1 MARIGLLSFR
11 RPGQG
16 VVIPSRESR
25 SLELL
30 PMASDFSRAGSGVI
44 WREVLGHAKRLDRR
58 CAPLYI
64 VHVHYTMREQIPVL
78 QIDLASPVPAS
89 EQIVRG
95 LRATLLAG
103 QFRPGDQLP
112 SVRQLA
118 VDLDVHHNTVAG
130 AYRQLA
136 EEGWLDLRR
145 GRGATVI
152 ERPAPAPTPRA
163 EAEFRK
169 ALEEVVVK
177 ALAEGVPLGAV
188 SRELTTLLTKLE
200 EGERR

>member
-1 MARIGLLSFR
+1 
-11 RPGQG
+11 
-16 VVIPSRESR
+16 
-25 SLELL
+25 
-30 PMASDFSRAGSGVI
+30 
-44 WREVLGHAKRLDRR
+44 
-58 CAPLYI
+58 
-64 VHVHYTMREQIPVL
+64 VL
-78 QIDLASPVPAS
+78 QIDLASELPAS

-95 LRATLLAG
+95 LRATLWAG

-118 VDLDVHHNTVAG
+118 LDLGVHHNTVAG

-163 EAEFRK
+163 EAEFRQR
-169 ALEEVVVK
+169 LDELVVK
-177 ALAEGVPLGAV
+177 ALAEGVPGGV
-188 SRELTTLLTKLE
+188 VVRELATVIGKLKK
-200 EGERR
+200 GERR

>member
-1 MARIGLLSFR
+1 
-11 RPGQG
+11 
-16 VVIPSRESR
+16 
-25 SLELL
+25 
-30 PMASDFSRAGSGVI
+30 
-44 WREVLGHAKRLDRR
+44 
-58 CAPLYI
+58 
-64 VHVHYTMREQIPVL
+64 VL
-78 QIDLASPVPAS
+78 QIDLASPLPAS

-103 QFRPGDQLP
+103 HFRPGDQLP

-118 VDLDVHHNTVAG
+118 VDLGVHHNTVAG

-152 ERPAPAPTPRA
+152 ERLAPAPTPRA

-169 ALEEVVVK
+169 RLEELVVK
-177 ALAEGVPLGAV
+177 ALAEGVPSGAV
-188 SRELTTLLTKLE
+188 SGELTVLAAKLQ
-200 EGERR
+200 EGEKR

>member
-1 MARIGLLSFR
+1 
-11 RPGQG
+11 
-16 VVIPSRESR
+16 
-25 SLELL
+25 
-30 PMASDFSRAGSGVI
+30 
-44 WREVLGHAKRLDRR
+44 
-58 CAPLYI
+58 
-64 VHVHYTMREQIPVL
+64 MRNQPAVL
-78 QIDLASPVPAS
+78 QIDLASDLPAS

-118 VDLDVHHNTVAG
+118 TDLGVHHNTVAG

-152 ERPAPAPTPRA
+152 ERPAPALTPRA
-163 EAEFRK
+163 QAQFRQR
-169 ALEEVVVK
+169 LDEVVVK
-177 ALAEGVPLGAV
+177 ALAEGVPAGGV
-188 SRELTTLLTKLE
+188 VHELTALIEKLE
-200 EGERR
+200 PGEPR

>member
-1 MARIGLLSFR
+1 MRNRAQKGL
-11 RPGQG
+11 PDQ
-16 VVIPSRESR
+16 P
-25 SLELL
+25 
-30 PMASDFSRAGSGVI
+30 
-44 WREVLGHAKRLDRR
+44 
-58 CAPLYI
+58 
-64 VHVHYTMREQIPVL
+64 PVL
-78 QIDLASPVPAS
+78 QIDLASELPAS

-118 VDLDVHHNTVAG
+118 LDLGVHHNTVAG
-130 AYRQLA
+130 AYRELA

-163 EAEFRK
+163 EAELRQRL
-169 ALEEVVVK
+169 AEVVVK
-177 ALAEGVPLGAV
+177 ALSEGVPAAEV
-188 SRELTTLLTKLE
+188 VRVLTALIVKLE
-200 EGERR
+200 KGERR

>member
-1 MARIGLLSFR
+1 M
-11 RPGQG
+11 
-16 VVIPSRESR
+16 
-25 SLELL
+25 
-30 PMASDFSRAGSGVI
+30 
-44 WREVLGHAKRLDRR
+44 
-58 CAPLYI
+58 
-64 VHVHYTMREQIPVL
+64 L
-78 QIDLASPVPAS
+78 QIDLASELPAS

-118 VDLDVHHNTVAG
+118 LDLGVHHNTVAG

-152 ERPAPAPTPRA
+152 ERPRPEPTPRA
-163 EAEFRK
+163 EAEFQQR
-169 ALEEVVVK
+169 LNEVVVK
-177 ALAEGVPLGAV
+177 ALAEGVPGEAV
-188 SRELTTLLTKLE
+188 VRELKALIVKLE

>member
-1 MARIGLLSFR
+1 M
-11 RPGQG
+11 
-16 VVIPSRESR
+16 
-25 SLELL
+25 
-30 PMASDFSRAGSGVI
+30 SD
-44 WREVLGHAKRLDRR
+44 H
-58 CAPLYI
+58 P
-64 VHVHYTMREQIPVL
+64 PVL
-78 QIDLASPVPAS
+78 QIDLASELPAS

-118 VDLDVHHNTVAG
+118 LDLGVHHNTVAG

-163 EAEFRK
+163 EAEFRQR
-169 ALEEVVVK
+169 LDELVVK
-177 ALAEGVPLGAV
+177 ALAEGVPGGV
-188 SRELTTLLTKLE
+188 VVRELATVIGKLKK
-200 EGERR
+200 GERR

>member
-1 MARIGLLSFR
+1 MYY
-11 RPGQG
+11 PQ
-16 VVIPSRESR
+16 P
-25 SLELL
+25 
-30 PMASDFSRAGSGVI
+30 
-44 WREVLGHAKRLDRR
+44 
-58 CAPLYI
+58 APL
-64 VHVHYTMREQIPVL
+64 L
-78 QIDLASPVPAS
+78 QIDLASPLPAC

-103 QFRPGDQLP
+103 RFRPGDQLP

-118 VDLDVHHNTVAG
+118 VDLGVHHNTVAG

-169 ALEEVVVK
+169 RLEELVVK
-177 ALAEGVPLGAV
+177 ALAEGVPSGTV
-188 SRELTTLLTKLE
+188 SGELTVLAAKLQ
-200 EGERR
+200 EGEKR

>member
-1 MARIGLLSFR
+1 M
-11 RPGQG
+11 
-16 VVIPSRESR
+16 
-25 SLELL
+25 
-30 PMASDFSRAGSGVI
+30 
-44 WREVLGHAKRLDRR
+44 
-58 CAPLYI
+58 
-64 VHVHYTMREQIPVL
+64 L
-78 QIDLASPVPAS
+78 QIDLASDLPAS

-118 VDLDVHHNTVAG
+118 LDLGVHHNTVAG

-152 ERPAPAPTPRA
+152 ERPRPEPTPRA
-163 EAEFRK
+163 EAEFQQRVN
-169 ALEEVVVK
+169 EVAVK
-177 ALAEGVPLGAV
+177 ALAEGIPVEAV
-188 SRELTTLLTKLE
+188 VRELKALIRKLE
-200 EGERR
+200 KGERG

>member
-1 MARIGLLSFR
+1 M
-11 RPGQG
+11 PN
-16 VVIPSRESR
+16 
-25 SLELL
+25 EL
-30 PMASDFSRAGSGVI
+30 
-44 WREVLGHAKRLDRR
+44 
-58 CAPLYI
+58 
-64 VHVHYTMREQIPVL
+64 PVL
-78 QIDLASPVPAS
+78 QIDLASLLPAS

-103 QFRPGDQLP
+103 RFRPGDQLP

-118 VDLDVHHNTVAG
+118 VDLGVHHNTVAG

-136 EEGWLDLRR
+136 EEGWLELRR

-169 ALEEVVVK
+169 RLEELVVK
-177 ALAEGVPLGAV
+177 ALAEGVPSGAV
-188 SRELTTLLTKLE
+188 SGELTVLAAKLQ
-200 EGERR
+200 EGER

>member
-1 MARIGLLSFR
+1 M
-11 RPGQG
+11 
-16 VVIPSRESR
+16 
-25 SLELL
+25 
-30 PMASDFSRAGSGVI
+30 RAQS
-44 WREVLGHAKRLDRR
+44 
-58 CAPLYI
+58 
-64 VHVHYTMREQIPVL
+64 PVL
-78 QIDLASPVPAS
+78 KIDLVSHLPVS

-118 VDLDVHHNTVAG
+118 MDLGVHHNTVAG

-152 ERPAPAPTPRA
+152 ERPTPASTPRA
-163 EAEFRK
+163 DAEFRK
-169 ALEEVVVK
+169 ALGEVVVK
-177 ALAEGVPLGAV
+177 ALAEGVPTDMV
-188 SRELTTLLTKLE
+188 SRELSALIAKLK
-200 EGERR
+200 EGESR

>member
-1 MARIGLLSFR
+1 M
-11 RPGQG
+11 PN
-16 VVIPSRESR
+16 
-25 SLELL
+25 EL
-30 PMASDFSRAGSGVI
+30 
-44 WREVLGHAKRLDRR
+44 
-58 CAPLYI
+58 
-64 VHVHYTMREQIPVL
+64 PVL
-78 QIDLASPVPAS
+78 QIDLASLLPAS

-103 QFRPGDQLP
+103 RFRPGDQLP

-118 VDLDVHHNTVAG
+118 VDLGVHHNTVAG

-136 EEGWLDLRR
+136 EEGWLELRR

-169 ALEEVVVK
+169 RLEELVVK
-177 ALAEGVPLGAV
+177 ALAEGVPSGAV
-188 SRELTTLLTKLE
+188 SGELAVLAAKLQ
-200 EGERR
+200 EGELAKSRAGLMPSTEN

>member
-1 MARIGLLSFR
+1 M
-11 RPGQG
+11 PG
-16 VVIPSRESR
+16 E
-25 SLELL
+25 
-30 PMASDFSRAGSGVI
+30 
-44 WREVLGHAKRLDRR
+44 
-58 CAPLYI
+58 
-64 VHVHYTMREQIPVL
+64 TPVL
-78 QIDLASPVPAS
+78 QIDLASDLPAS

-118 VDLDVHHNTVAG
+118 LDLGVHHNTVAG

-169 ALEEVVVK
+169 GLEEVVVK
-177 ALAEGVPLGAV
+177 ARAEGVSAGTV
-188 SRELTTLLTKLE
+188 WRELSALLSKLQ
-200 EGERR
+200 EGESR

>member
-1 MARIGLLSFR
+1 M
-11 RPGQG
+11 
-16 VVIPSRESR
+16 
-25 SLELL
+25 
-30 PMASDFSRAGSGVI
+30 SD
-44 WREVLGHAKRLDRR
+44 H
-58 CAPLYI
+58 P
-64 VHVHYTMREQIPVL
+64 PVL
-78 QIDLASPVPAS
+78 QIDLASELPAS

-95 LRATLLAG
+95 LRATLWAG

-118 VDLDVHHNTVAG
+118 LDLGVHHNTVAG

-163 EAEFRK
+163 EAEFRQR
-169 ALEEVVVK
+169 LDELVVK
-177 ALAEGVPLGAV
+177 ALAEGVPGGV
-188 SRELTTLLTKLE
+188 VVRELATVIGKLKK
-200 EGERR
+200 GERR

>member
-1 MARIGLLSFR
+1 MCK
-11 RPGQG
+11 
-16 VVIPSRESR
+16 
-25 SLELL
+25 EL
-30 PMASDFSRAGSGVI
+30 
-44 WREVLGHAKRLDRR
+44 
-58 CAPLYI
+58 
-64 VHVHYTMREQIPVL
+64 PVL
-78 QIDLASPVPAS
+78 QIDLASPLPAS

-103 QFRPGDQLP
+103 RFRPGDQLP

-118 VDLDVHHNTVAG
+118 VDLGVHHNTVAG

-163 EAEFRK
+163 VAEFRK
-169 ALEEVVVK
+169 RLEELVVK
-177 ALAEGVPLGAV
+177 ALAEGVPFGEV
-188 SRELTTLLTKLE
+188 SHELKALAAKLQ
-200 EGERR
+200 EGEK

>member
-1 MARIGLLSFR
+1 M
-11 RPGQG
+11 PGQ
-16 VVIPSRESR
+16 
-25 SLELL
+25 
-30 PMASDFSRAGSGVI
+30 
-44 WREVLGHAKRLDRR
+44 VL
-58 CAPLYI
+58 
-64 VHVHYTMREQIPVL
+64 VL
-78 QIDLASPVPAS
+78 QIDLASPLPAS

-103 QFRPGDQLP
+103 GFRPGDQLP

-118 VDLDVHHNTVAG
+118 LDLGIHHNTVAG

-136 EEGWLDLRR
+136 EEGWLELRR

-169 ALEEVVVK
+169 RLDELVVK
-177 ALAEGVPLGAV
+177 ALVEGVPSGVV
-188 SRELTTLLTKLE
+188 SRELATLAAKLQ

>member
-1 MARIGLLSFR
+1 
-11 RPGQG
+11 
-16 VVIPSRESR
+16 
-25 SLELL
+25 
-30 PMASDFSRAGSGVI
+30 
-44 WREVLGHAKRLDRR
+44 
-58 CAPLYI
+58 
-64 VHVHYTMREQIPVL
+64 MREQTPVL
-78 QIDLASPVPAS
+78 RIDLASSLPAS

-118 VDLDVHHNTVAG
+118 VDLGVHHNTVAG

-152 ERPAPAPTPRA
+152 ERPAPTPTPRA

-177 ALAEGVPLGAV
+177 ALAEGVPAGAV
-188 SRELTTLLTKLE
+188 SRRLLALSTKLE
-200 EGERR
+200 EG

>member
-1 MARIGLLSFR
+1 M
-11 RPGQG
+11 P
-16 VVIPSRESR
+16 
-25 SLELL
+25 
-30 PMASDFSRAGSGVI
+30 
-44 WREVLGHAKRLDRR
+44 
-58 CAPLYI
+58 APP
-64 VHVHYTMREQIPVL
+64 PVL
-78 QIDLASPVPAS
+78 QIDLASTLPAS

-103 QFRPGDQLP
+103 RFRPGDQLP

-118 VDLDVHHNTVAG
+118 VDLGVHHNTVAG

-163 EAEFRK
+163 EEDFRK
-169 ALEEVVVK
+169 RLDEVVVK
-177 ALAEGVPLGAV
+177 ARAEGVRSSTLR
-188 SRELTTLLTKLE
+188 RELMALVAKLE
-200 EGERR
+200 EGEQG

>member
-1 MARIGLLSFR
+1 MGDH
-11 RPGQG
+11 P
-16 VVIPSRESR
+16 
-25 SLELL
+25 
-30 PMASDFSRAGSGVI
+30 
-44 WREVLGHAKRLDRR
+44 
-58 CAPLYI
+58 
-64 VHVHYTMREQIPVL
+64 PVL
-78 QIDLASPVPAS
+78 QIDLASALPAS

-118 VDLDVHHNTVAG
+118 VDLGVHHNTVAG

-152 ERPAPAPTPRA
+152 ERPAREPSPRA
-163 EAEFRK
+163 EAEFRQR
-169 ALEEVVVK
+169 LEELVVK
-177 ALAEGVPLGAV
+177 ALAEGVPAGAV
-188 SRELTTLLTKLE
+188 ARDLAALVTRLGQ
-200 EGERR
+200 GEKP

>member
-1 MARIGLLSFR
+1 MTDH
-11 RPGQG
+11 P
-16 VVIPSRESR
+16 
-25 SLELL
+25 
-30 PMASDFSRAGSGVI
+30 
-44 WREVLGHAKRLDRR
+44 
-58 CAPLYI
+58 
-64 VHVHYTMREQIPVL
+64 PVL
-78 QIDLASPVPAS
+78 QIDLASELPAS

-118 VDLDVHHNTVAG
+118 LDLGVHHNTVAG
-130 AYRQLA
+130 AYRELA

-163 EAEFRK
+163 EAEFRQR
-169 ALEEVVVK
+169 LEEVVVK
-177 ALAEGVPLGAV
+177 ALAEGVPAGV
-188 SRELTTLLTKLE
+188 VVRELTTLIGKLE
-200 EGERR
+200 KGERQ

>member
-1 MARIGLLSFR
+1 M
-11 RPGQG
+11 PN
-16 VVIPSRESR
+16 
-25 SLELL
+25 EL
-30 PMASDFSRAGSGVI
+30 
-44 WREVLGHAKRLDRR
+44 
-58 CAPLYI
+58 
-64 VHVHYTMREQIPVL
+64 PVL
-78 QIDLASPVPAS
+78 QIDLASLLPAS

-103 QFRPGDQLP
+103 RFRPGDQLP

-118 VDLDVHHNTVAG
+118 VDLGVHHNTVAG

-136 EEGWLDLRR
+136 EEGWLELRR

-169 ALEEVVVK
+169 RLEELVVK
-177 ALAEGVPLGAV
+177 ALAEGVPSGAV
-188 SRELTTLLTKLE
+188 SGELSVLAAKLQ
-200 EGERR
+200 EGELAKSRAGLMPSTEN

>member
-1 MARIGLLSFR
+1 M
-11 RPGQG
+11 PGQ
-16 VVIPSRESR
+16 IS
-25 SLELL
+25 
-30 PMASDFSRAGSGVI
+30 
-44 WREVLGHAKRLDRR
+44 
-58 CAPLYI
+58 
-64 VHVHYTMREQIPVL
+64 VL
-78 QIDLASPVPAS
+78 QIDLASHLPAS

-118 VDLDVHHNTVAG
+118 MDLGVHHNTVAG

-152 ERPAPAPTPRA
+152 ERPTPTPTPRA

-169 ALEEVVVK
+169 ALGELVVK
-177 ALAEGVPLGAV
+177 ALAEGVPTDAL
-188 SRELTTLLTKLE
+188 SRELSALIAKLK
-200 EGERR
+200 EGESR

>member
-1 MARIGLLSFR
+1 
-11 RPGQG
+11 
-16 VVIPSRESR
+16 
-25 SLELL
+25 
-30 PMASDFSRAGSGVI
+30 
-44 WREVLGHAKRLDRR
+44 
-58 CAPLYI
+58 
-64 VHVHYTMREQIPVL
+64 VL
-78 QIDLASPVPAS
+78 QIDLASELPAS

-118 VDLDVHHNTVAG
+118 LDLGVHHNTVAG

-152 ERPAPAPTPRA
+152 ERPRPEPTPRA
-163 EAEFRK
+163 EAEFRQR
-169 ALEEVVVK
+169 LNEVVVK
-177 ALAEGVPLGAV
+177 ALAEGVPGEAV
-188 SRELTTLLTKLE
+188 VRELKALIGKLE
-200 EGERR
+200 KGERR